1 MIGHYLDLAVVVASR
16 TGSLIVVLVAST
28 ANVAAAV
35 WLLATDVDPGLL
47 TAAFVI
53 VCGIGSGIAG
63 WALVM
68 LVGLSR
74 IVARLEAKVED
85 MDSRLERADL

>member
-1 MIGHYLDLAVVVASR
+1 MIGHYVDWAVDLAQRS
-16 TGSLIVVLVAST
+16 TSLCIVLAAST
-28 ANVAAAV
+28 ANLAASI

-47 TAAFVI
+47 TAGFVI
-53 VCGIGSGIAG
+53 ICGIGSGIAG

-74 IVARLEAKVED
+74 IVARLEAKLED
-85 MDSRLERADL
+85 IEGRLERADL

>member
-1 MIGHYLDLAVVVASR
+1 MIVRYFDALVVVAAK
-16 TGSLIVVLVAST
+16 TGSLVLVCVAST
-28 ANVAAAV
+28 ANVAASL

-47 TAAFVI
+47 TAGFV
-53 VCGIGSGIAG
+53 VTCGIGSGIAG

-74 IVARLEAKVED
+74 IVARLEAKLEDVEG
-85 MDSRLERADL
+85 RLERADL